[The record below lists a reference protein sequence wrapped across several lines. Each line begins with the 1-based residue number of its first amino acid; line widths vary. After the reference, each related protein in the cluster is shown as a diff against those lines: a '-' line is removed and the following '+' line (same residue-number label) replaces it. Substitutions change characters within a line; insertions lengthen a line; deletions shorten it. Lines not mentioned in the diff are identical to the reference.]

1 MSEPVLSLS
10 EAATRFLA
18 NLSPEN
24 RGINQQ
30 EVYRFVRWYGWE
42 RPVAGLTA
50 PEVARYAEQLSRSD
64 TDYNKKLELT
74 RAFLIHAKQAGWTGK
89 NLATNLRVRKGKT
102 APVPG
107 SHRGSVKAVP
117 LTGEGYAKLEA
128 ELTALKVRRISA
140 IASVR
145 LAAAD
150 KDFRENAPLEAA
162 RQEHGRLEGRIRE
175 IEATLKSAVI
185 IAEKKAPAPKIG
197 IGDRIVL
204 CDLASGEEL
213 RYTMVGPREVDPSQ
227 GKISSLS
234 PIGKA
239 ILGRRQGETVE
250 VTVPVGKLRYQ
261 IKQIGH

>member
-1 MSEPVLSLS
+1 M
-10 EAATRFLA
+10 
-18 NLSPEN
+18 
-24 RGINQQ
+24 
-30 EVYRFVRWYGWE
+30 
-42 RPVAGLTA
+42 
-50 PEVARYAEQLSRSD
+50 
-64 TDYNKKLELT
+64 
-74 RAFLIHAKQAGWTGK
+74 
-89 NLATNLRVRKGKT
+89 
-102 APVPG
+102 
-107 SHRGSVKAVP
+107 
-117 LTGEGYAKLEA
+117 TGEGYAKLEA
-128 ELTALKVRRISA
+128 ELTALKARRISA

-185 IAEKKAPAPKIG
+185 IAEKEAPAPKIG
-197 IGDRIVL
+197 IGDHIIL

-213 RYTMVGPREVDPSQ
+213 RYTMVGTREVDPSQ